1 MPKPETR
8 VSDAERDRV
17 VELLTRAVG
26 EGRLTL
32 PEFEERLS
40 GVLAAA
46 THADLVPFTADLPE
60 AAAPEVVELR
70 SRASALKRA
79 GRWVVP
85 RRLVVQAQESSVK
98 LDFTEAVVATPTV
111 EVLLDVRSSG
121 VTLVLP
127 RGASASVDDIEMVA
141 SSAKTTVPDA
151 GGLHVL
157 VRGRMKSSGLR
168 VRYQRRFLRWRW

>member
-8 VSDAERDRV
+8 VSDAERDKV
-17 VELLTRAVG
+17 VEILTRAVG

-32 PEFEERLS
+32 EEFEERLG

-46 THADLVPFTADLPE
+46 THAELVPFTADLPE
-60 AAAPEVVELR
+60 AVAPDVVELR
-70 SRASALKRA
+70 SRASALKRT

-85 RRLVVQAQESSVK
+85 RRLVVEAQESSVK
-98 LDFTEAVVATPTV
+98 LDFTAAAVATPTV
-111 EVLLDVRSSG
+111 EVQLEVRSCA

-151 GGLHVL
+151 GGLHV
-157 VRGRMKSSGLR
+157 VVHGRMKASRLR